1 MMRKFKG
8 SRRLLAIAA
17 SLTMLTGL
25 FSTGFGAAAGGFDAA
40 QLDPAVA
47 AAVREA
53 AALEEGGAI
62 TAEAMKDVSYLD
74 LAGAGVVS
82 LYGLEYAENLM
93 WLDLSGNPDI
103 QAIPAG
109 LFDGMPGLGYVDLSG
124 LSLSALPDNLF
135 KTQID
140 DMTSRL
146 DNTVW
151 DEYGWDDPVYF
162 TLIMGRMPA
171 KAELWDDMRALRTAL
186 EAVQTKGDEV
196 FAAEPEAEE
205 SPALIEVQMGLAL
218 IYPSKL
224 EALEAENGQL
234 IHLQDLAGTETI
246 DTASAA
252 KLLTVMCMTV
262 ADLFDFDL
270 LDLLDIPDAPGMPDS
285 LVLNDL
291 LVKDFNGLMDTG
303 DEEMN
308 EQFLASLIESAQMA
322 EIDVADS
329 YADFNAFFADL
340 LKKAQGIDY
349 KAGDPVSAP
358 LLALLNEAAEA
369 LELPAFDSIPS
380 ALVGI
385 MSAALQMKW
394 NDETLLGE
402 MYKDLMD
409 LTIGE
414 LLALLPE
421 DAGMADLPLD
431 VDPAM
436 TIGELA
442 NQSVGVMA
450 ADTSLYMLKAASGEG
465 NVTLELF
472 PADADKVTLTAKL
485 DGKEI
490 PVTAGEDGALLI
502 AVPRNA
508 GSYMLEIQSR
518 YKVEQP
524 AFADLDVDTSLYT
537 YLVQVR
543 VMPSTACAL
552 TGFKLAGVAGVIDE
566 ANKTVTVTVPAGT
579 DVKALT
585 AEGVTVSYK
594 ATHDAS
600 GAKDYTGAVTVKVV
614 AEDGIHFTVY
624 TVTVKTANPS
634 TGVPAESAAAAL
646 GLLSLAAVLV
656 TVRKR
661 RASGK

>member
-1 MMRKFKG
+1 MMRKFK
-8 SRRLLAIAA
+8 SFRRMLAVAA

-25 FSTGFGAAAGGFDAA
+25 LATGFGASAEGFDAT
-40 QLDPAVA
+40 QLDPAMA
-47 AAVREA
+47 AAIREA
-53 AALEEGGAI
+53 AALEEDGAI
-62 TAEAMKDVSYLD
+62 TADTMKEINYLD
-74 LAGAGVVS
+74 LAGAGVES

-103 QAIPAG
+103 QALPAG
-109 LFDGMPGLGYVDLSG
+109 VFDGMPGLGYVDLSG

-135 KTQID
+135 KTQLD

-146 DNTVW
+146 ENAAW

-186 EAVQTKGDEV
+186 EAVQAKGDEV

-218 IYPSKL
+218 VYPSKL
-224 EALEAENGQL
+224 EALEAGDGQL
-234 IHLQDLAGTETI
+234 IHLEDLAGFETVG
-246 DTASAA
+246 TAQAA

-270 LDLLDIPDAPGMPDS
+270 LDLLDIPDTPDMPDS

-291 LVKDFNGLMDTG
+291 LAKDFNGLLDTG

-308 EQFLASLIESAQMA
+308 AQLLASLIESARMS

-358 LLALLNEAAEA
+358 LLALLNEAGEA
-369 LELPAFDSIPS
+369 LELPAFDSIPA

-385 MSAALQMKW
+385 MSAALQMEW
-394 NDETLLGE
+394 NGETLLGE

-414 LLALLPE
+414 LVALLPE

-431 VDPAM
+431 VDPDM
-436 TIGELA
+436 TIGELV

-450 ADTSLYMLKAASGEG
+450 ADTSLYILKAASGEG
-465 NVTLELF
+465 DVTLKLL

-485 DGKEI
+485 DGKEL

-518 YKVEQP
+518 CKEEQP
-524 AFADLDVDTSLYT
+524 AFAELDADTGLYT

-552 TGFKLAGVAGVIDE
+552 TGFKLAGVAGIIDE
-566 ANKTVTVTVPAGT
+566 SGKTVTVTLPAGT
-579 DVKALT
+579 DVKALA

-594 ATHDAS
+594 ATHDAD
-600 GAKDYTGAVTVKVV
+600 GAKDYSGPVIIKVV
-614 AEDGIHFTVY
+614 AEDGIHSAVY
-624 TVTVKTANPS
+624 TVTVKTANPP
-634 TGVPAESAAAAL
+634 TGVPAGSAAVAL